1 MKSQLKPQQRPQLR
15 RLVLILGDQLDLQ
28 SSALRDFDP
37 KVDEIIMIESA
48 NEAQYVWSHKA
59 KIALFLSAMRHFA
72 KAIEKSGYPLTY
84 IKESPLPIVEVL
96 KEQILQKKIKHLI
109 CVEPGEWRLKQAI
122 EELAKELGIE
132 LDMRP
137 DEHFYCSRQ
146 EFIEWA
152 ANKKELRLEYFY
164 RLMRKTHNILLD
176 RDGNPEGGQ
185 WNFDQDNRKPYP
197 KKGPGIIDAPASF
210 ECDVIT
216 QEVLA
221 FVTKAYPDHPGSL
234 ESFNWPVTREQA
246 VEALDYFVEYR
257 LRNFGV
263 YQDAMWTNT
272 PFGWHSILSS
282 ALNLKLLNPREVID
296 AVLIAW
302 KKYSL
307 DLSTIEGFIR
317 QILGWREFVRGMYYL
332 DMPQMAQDNYYQHR
346 NSLPKWY
353 WNGQTQMACMKDAIG
368 QTLQYGYAHHI
379 QRLMVTGNFALLA
392 EILPQEVCD
401 WYLAIYVDA
410 IEWVELPNTAGMA
423 LFANGGRFTSKP
435 YIASGAYIKRMSNYC
450 SSCKYKPEVRYGEDA
465 CPITTLYWN
474 FLIKHQAEL
483 EKNPRTRLMT
493 ANLNKIDASEQKKIE
508 QHAHKLLNNLENI

>member
-1 MKSQLKPQQRPQLR
+1 M
-15 RLVLILGDQLDLQ
+15 ILGDQLDLQ
-28 SSALRDFDP
+28 SAALQNFNFET
-37 KVDEIIMIESA
+37 DEVIMIESV

-72 KAIEKSGYPLTY
+72 KALKDLKYPLVY
-84 IKESPLPIVEVL
+84 IKESSLSIADTL
-96 KEQILQKKIKHLI
+96 KEYIQQQGTQQLV
-109 CVEPGEWRLKQAI
+109 CVEPGEYRLKVAI
-122 EELAKELGIE
+122 EKLTQELGID
-132 LDMRP
+132 LDMRE
-137 DEHFYCSRQ
+137 DNHFYCTHQ
-146 EFIEWA
+146 EFTQWV

-164 RLMRKTHNILLD
+164 RLMRKTHQILVD
-176 RDGNPEGGQ
+176 ADGNPEGGQ

-197 KKGPGIIDAPASF
+197 KKGPGLIDKPLSF
-210 ECDVIT
+210 ARDAIT
-216 QEVLA
+216 KEVLD
-221 FVTKAYPDHPGSL
+221 FVGKTYKDHPGSL
-234 ESFNWPVTREQA
+234 GAFDWPVTREQA
-246 VEALDYFVEYR
+246 LEALDYFVEYR

-263 YQDAMWTNT
+263 YQDAMWTDT

-282 ALNLKLLNPREVID
+282 SMNLKLLNPREVVD

-307 DLSTIEGFIR
+307 DLSTVEGFIR

-332 DMPQMAQDNYYQHR
+332 DMPQMAQDNHYKHT
-346 NSLPKWY
+346 NKLPSWY
-353 WNGQTQMACMKDAIG
+353 WSGKTEMACMKDAIG

-392 EILPQEVCD
+392 EVLPSEVCD

-450 SSCKYKPEVRYGEDA
+450 NDCKYKPDVRFGENA
-465 CPITTLYWN
+465 CPVTTLYWN
-474 FLIKHQAEL
+474 FLIKHRNQFEAS
-483 EKNPRTRLMT
+483 PRTRLMT
-493 ANLNKIDASEQKKIE
+493 ANLKRISDEDQQSITIHAKKI
-508 QHAHKLLNNLENI
+508 LSNLDVI